1 MSGDLRKILSNT
13 LWMIFDKVF
22 LLVLNLVVTVKI
34 ANYFGV
40 MEYGNYQYAVSVVTI
55 LEILVAFVDGRVVKK
70 GIFITIRVI

>member
-70 GIFITIRVI
+70 KVYL